1 MGKMKGVVKWFSPE
15 KGFGFIVTEKGEDIF
30 VHYSTIQSDGFK
42 TLQKGE
48 TVEFEVVEGERG
60 LQANNV
66 EVIAQN

>member
-1 MGKMKGVVKWFSPE
+1 MDKMKGVVKWFSSE
-15 KGFGFIVTEKGEDIF
+15 KGFGFISTEKGEDIF
-30 VHYSTIQSDGFK
+30 VHYSTILSDGFK

-48 TVEFEVVEGERG
+48 SVEFEVIEGERG